1 MADDRIY
8 IKCNICGGKLFLG
21 KQFGFGAF
29 YWQNYGK
36 MNGDEEAHPLEDR
49 LNKFFEYHVHPE
61 YSPENEHWN
70 GDFCIDYEW
79 DNKATKISTPRYI
92 DADAQMKELRDF
104 VRRSNSSDFAP
115 APTWNDA
122 VSLVGSAPTAD
133 VVERKKGKW
142 EVCNILDYAQR
153 PTGRKIGRCPFCQY
167 LTGEFRS
174 RVDYFHKLTHYCPN
188 CGAEMKGENDGEVH

>member
-21 KQFGFGAF
+21 KRFGFGAF

-92 DADAQMKELRDF
+92 DADALMKELRDF

-122 VSLVGSAPTAD
+122 VSLVGSSPTAD

-142 EVCNILDYAQR
+142 VLIGSRLESRPFACSECNYAFQ
-153 PTGRKIGRCPFCQY
+153 
-167 LTGEFRS
+167 
-174 RVDYFHKLTHYCPN
+174 VDTVMGKPAWGFCPN
-188 CGAEMKGENDGEVH
+188 CGARMETDL

>member
-21 KQFGFGAF
+21 KQFGWGAF
-29 YWQNYGK
+29 YWQNYWK
-36 MNGDEEAHPLEDR
+36 MNGDEEAPPLEDR
-49 LNKFFEYHVHPE
+49 LNKFFEGHVHPE
-61 YSPENEHWN
+61 YSQENEHWN
-70 GDFCIDYEW
+70 GDFSIVYEW

-92 DADAQMKELRDF
+92 DADALMKELRDF

-133 VVERKKGKW
+133 VVERKKGEWVK
-142 EVCNILDYAQR
+142 
-153 PTGRKIGRCPFCQY
+153 TGQSFVYPNSFKGYSCSCCGYFIRKENPLFLFCP
-167 LTGEFRS
+167 S
-174 RVDYFHKLTHYCPN
+174 
-188 CGAEMKGENDGEVH
+188 CGAEMEADQ